1 LASIKQLAGQ
11 TMWYGVSSIL
21 ARLLNYLLI
30 IVHSQVFLTGEYGII
45 TNLYAYTSFFLVLCT
60 FGMETAFF
68 RFASKHKE
76 QKSSVFAQ
84 ANTFVLLVTLLMTS
98 IIYLN
103 GHFIAD
109 TLNSSARDFLIQPYF
124 IRMLAAII
132 FIDGVVAIPF
142 AQIRLDNRPVYFAI
156 IRVTS
161 ILLQIFLNIVFLL
174 GFPAIARG
182 DYLSFLQPLVN
193 PLYDPEFGVGYV
205 FLANLLG
212 NAVMLVFL
220 AKYIVKINLKFD
232 WELFKPML
240 IYALPILITGFSGMA
255 NENLDKILIRE
266 LLPDD
271 FYPDQNSQ
279 QALGVY
285 GAVFKLSVFMMLA
298 IQAFRYAAEPFFFS
312 NAEDKKAPE
321 LFARVMY
328 YFVLVNLVIYVGVVL
343 NMQLIADIFLRNRDY
358 HAGLFV
364 VPYLL
369 TGKLFF
375 GIYINLSIW
384 FKLTSKTYYGTY
396 FSVLGALV
404 TVLGNV
410 LLIPVIG
417 YLGSAITLVL
427 CYLSM
432 SAVCYYYGQKYFYIP
447 YNVKKIFLHI
457 VGAIAYSLLIYN
469 IDFNGTIAG
478 YVAGLAFTLA
488 YVGFLV
494 ITEAKKMRRA

>member
-11 TMWYGVSSIL
+11 TIWYGVSSIL

-30 IVHSQVFLTGEYGII
+30 IVHTKVFLTGEYGII
-45 TNLYAYTSFFLVLCT
+45 TNLYAYTAFFLVLCT

-68 RFASKHKE
+68 RFATKHKE
-76 QKSSVFAQ
+76 KKDTVFTQ
-84 ANTFVLLVTLLMTS
+84 ANTFVILISILVTVS
-98 IIYLN
+98 IFFSSQ
-103 GHFIAD
+103 FIANILD
-109 TLNSSARDFLIQPYF
+109 YSDQAYL

-132 FIDGVVAIPF
+132 LIDAIVAIPF
-142 AQIRLDNRPVYFAI
+142 AQLRLDNRPIYFAV
-156 IRVTS
+156 IRVIS
-161 ILLQIFLNIVFLL
+161 ILLQIVLNLIFLL
-174 GFPAIARG
+174 VFPAISNGA
-182 DYLSFLQPLVN
+182 YLSFLQPIIYSI
-193 PLYDPEFGVGYV
+193 YDPDFGVGYV

-212 NAVMLVFL
+212 NSVMLLFL
-220 AKYIVKINLKFD
+220 GKYLLKLKLKFD

-240 IYALPILITGFSGMA
+240 IYSIPILITGISGMV
-255 NENLDKILIRE
+255 NENLDKILVRE
-266 LLPDD
+266 LLPDN
-271 FYPDQNSQ
+271 FYPDKTSQ

-285 GAVFKLSVFMMLA
+285 GAVFKLSVFMVLA

-321 LFARVMY
+321 LFARVMF
-328 YFVLVNLVIYVGVVL
+328 YFVLVNLIIYVGVTL
-343 NMQLIADIFLRNRDY
+343 NMDLIGQVFLRNPVYRE
-358 HAGLFV
+358 GLFV

-396 FSVLGALV
+396 FSILGAVV
-404 TVLGNV
+404 TVLGNI

-417 YLGSAITLVL
+417 YLGSAITLIL

-432 SAVCYYYGQKYFYIP
+432 SAVCYFYGQKNFYIP

-457 VGAIAYSLLIYN
+457 GGAIVFSVGIYN
-469 IDFNGTIAG
+469 IDFENMTIKYIMG
-478 YVAGLAFTLA
+478 VVCTFV

-494 ITEAKKMRRA
+494 LTEGRKILLRR